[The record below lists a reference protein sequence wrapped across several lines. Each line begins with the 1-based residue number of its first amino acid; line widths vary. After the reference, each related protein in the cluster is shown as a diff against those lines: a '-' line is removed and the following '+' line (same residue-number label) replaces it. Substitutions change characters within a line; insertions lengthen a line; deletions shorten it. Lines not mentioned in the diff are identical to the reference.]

1 MYSTRSTSGDVYIM
15 IPSKQHFD
23 ITLKGETKTVYAC
36 YYVFKSDEW
45 DGSGNSVDF
54 EWITD
59 DKGEHIDC
67 HDSIESKH
75 VADQILEIHE

>member
-1 MYSTRSTSGDVYIM
+1 M

-45 DGSGNSVDF
+45 DGSGNGNSVEFD
-54 EWITD
+54 WITD

-67 HDSIESKH
+67 HDSIESKL
-75 VADQILEIHE
+75 VADQIFYFNQ